1 MHQSREVLRG
11 EKMYKYTHETVV
23 DADIDSTFEWFEH
36 EGSFRRLMPPW
47 EVAEEIRADDS
58 LEVGSQRVFRF
69 PAPGAPFLKMTWVAE
84 HTAYDPPHHFSDT
97 MVKGPFWSW
106 NHDHNLVE
114 SGGMTTVRDE
124 VTYQVPFGPLGNLAD
139 RILGG
144 MLVRGR
150 ISKMFKARELRLQRD
165 MKEHSKFAHEGRK
178 RILVAGSSGL
188 IGTQLVAFLDTGGH
202 DVWRLVRRPVKEG
215 AKELFWAPDKGVLES
230 SDLEGFDAVIHLGG
244 AGIGDKR
251 WSKKRKKLIVDSRRE
266 STMLLSETLSKLEK
280 KPETFIVASAIGY
293 YGNRGDEDLD
303 EASAPGSGFLTDT
316 VIDWE
321 SFPDSARDAGIRV
334 INLRNGIVL
343 SATGGALGKML
354 LPWKMGGGGPLAGG
368 RQWMSWIS
376 LDDEVYAIHH
386 LMMTPSCSGAYNM
399 TAPQPVTQRVF
410 SKTLG
415 SVLRRPA
422 FAPIPGF
429 AMKILF
435 GELAGPLLIE
445 GQKVHPMRLQESGY
459 EFLHKDLESALRDS
473 LGIWR

>member
-1 MHQSREVLRG
+1 
-11 EKMYKYTHETVV
+11 MYKYTHETVV

-47 EVAEEIRADDS
+47 EVAEEVRADDS

-84 HTAYDPPHHFSDT
+84 HTAYRPPHHFADT

-106 NHDHNLVE
+106 NHNHDLIE
-114 SGGMTTVRDE
+114 SGGKTTVKDE

-139 RILGG
+139 SILRGW
-144 MLVRGR
+144 LVKSR
-150 ISKMFKARELRLQRD
+150 ISKMFRARELRLQRD
-165 MKEHSKFAHEGRK
+165 MKEHSKFSHEERK
-178 RILVAGSSGL
+178 KILVAGSSGL

-215 AKELFWAPDKGVLES
+215 TKELFWKPDEGILNP
-230 SDLEGFDAVIHLGG
+230 SDIEGFDVIIHLGG

-251 WSKKRKKLIVDSRRE
+251 WSKKRKALIIDSRRD
-266 STMLLSETLSKLEK
+266 STLLLSDTMSKLDK
-280 KPETFIVASAIGY
+280 KPEAFIVASAIGY
-293 YGNRGDEDLD
+293 YGNRGDEELTED
-303 EASAPGSGFLTDT
+303 SSPGSGFLTDT
-316 VIDWE
+316 VIQWE
-321 SFPDSARDAGIRV
+321 SYADSAKESGIRV
-334 INLRNGIVL
+334 VNTRNGIVL
-343 SATGGALGKML
+343 SAAGGALGRML

-368 RQWMSWIS
+368 KQWMSWIS
-376 LDDEVYAIHH
+376 LDDEIYAIHH
-386 LMMTPSCSGAYNM
+386 LMMNRDCVGAYNL
-399 TAPQPVTQRVF
+399 TAPNPCKQKVF

-415 SVLRRPA
+415 RVLRRPA
-422 FAPIPGF
+422 FAPIPGIS
-429 AMKILF
+429 MKILF

-445 GQKVHPMRLQESGY
+445 GQRVLPSRLQSSGY

>member
-1 MHQSREVLRG
+1 
-11 EKMYKYTHETVV
+11 MYKYTHESVV
-23 DADIDSTFEWFEH
+23 DADIDTTFQWFEH

-47 EVAEEIRADDS
+47 EVAEEVRADDS

-84 HTAYDPPHHFSDT
+84 HTAYDPPNHFADT

-106 NHDHNLVE
+106 NHDHNLSEVD
-114 SGGMTTVRDE
+114 GITTVRDE

-144 MLVRGR
+144 FLVKGR
-150 ISKMFKARELRLQRD
+150 ISRMFKARELRLQRD
-165 MKEHSKFAHEGRK
+165 LKEHSKFSHIGRK

-202 DVWRLVRRPVKEG
+202 DVWRLVRREAEEG
-215 AKELFWAPDKGVLES
+215 SKELSWYPDKGILNP
-230 SDLEGFDAVIHLGG
+230 SDIEGFDVIIHLGG

-251 WSKKRKKLIVDSRRE
+251 WNNKRKKLIINSRKDS
-266 STMLLSETLSKLEK
+266 TTLLSDTMSKLEK
-280 KPETFIVASAIGY
+280 KPEAFIVASAIGY
-293 YGNRGDEDLD
+293 YGNRDDEELTEDSPPGD
-303 EASAPGSGFLTDT
+303 GFLTET
-316 VIDWE
+316 VIQWE
-321 SFPDSARDAGIRV
+321 SYADSARDAGIRV
-334 INLRNGIVL
+334 VNTRNGIVL
-343 SATGGALGKML
+343 SAAGGALERML

-368 RQWMSWIS
+368 KQWMSWIS
-376 LDDEVYAIHH
+376 LDDEIYAIHH
-386 LMMTPSCSGAYNM
+386 LMMNSECEGAFNL
-399 TAPQPVTQRVF
+399 TAPEPVRQKTF

-415 SVLRRPA
+415 KVLRRPA

-445 GQKVHPMRLQESGY
+445 GQKVIPKRIQESGY